1 MLNVE
6 PVDEEPEELFQWNA
20 SCRDIRRGKVLVP
33 DDGCGPEMEM
43 RVRDGATPLWVPLK
57 G

>member
-1 MLNVE
+1 ME
-6 PVDEEPEELFQWNA
+6 P